1 MSSPGETRGPVGTD
15 RLPEPARVAAG
26 VAPRPPVGWQAP
38 LLDLTSAVL
47 RHWQLFLIVLSLG
60 LMFGVGR
67 FFVTRPYYRSTC
79 VAVLMPR
86 EKPPLDVEV
95 TVGSIETARDIAN
108 RGNTG
113 ALMLPSDVDLYAS
126 ILRSDAVLTAIGER
140 FASRLRLP
148 DNLRSSE
155 LVHRMRNLV
164 NISGTEEGMFN
175 VEVIAS
181 DPALAADVANAMVNE
196 MAEASK
202 SVERQML
209 EQQVGYLKGALVA
222 ARSRLERDEKA
233 LASYVEGHGIVA
245 LEKQTGD
252 VLSMMREMETA
263 REVLVKQRLE
273 RLQAFTEEDHV
284 ARNLAEQIAQASRKI
299 EELRERAHAGFGPD
313 RVSVQEV
320 RLRMEAL
327 QKQVG
332 RSRDLAGTLESQAE
346 LWEIRARQPAG
357 AITVIKPAIP
367 LRERAGPSKR
377 DTIGAAMLV
386 AFILGIVVVMLREQ
400 WNKVATEPYLMQRA
414 EEIRQHARMLAPSLR
429 RARDG
434 KRARAAA
441 GAEDRVG
448 TPAP

>member
-1 MSSPGETRGPVGTD
+1 MSSPGETRGPVGSD

-26 VAPRPPVGWQAP
+26 GAPRPPVGWQAP

-233 LASYVEGHGIVA
+233 LASYVEGHGIVD

-252 VLSMMREMETA
+252 VLSMMREMETS

-332 RSRDLAGTLESQAE
+332 RSRDLVGTLESQAE

-429 RARDG
+429 RARAG
-434 KRARAAA
+434 KRAQAAA
-441 GAEDRVG
+441 HTEERVG
-448 TPAP
+448 TPGP

>member
-1 MSSPGETRGPVGTD
+1 MSSPGETRGPVGLD
-15 RLPEPARVAAG
+15 RLPEPARLAAG

-233 LASYVEGHGIVA
+233 LASYVEGHGIVD

-252 VLSMMREMETA
+252 VLSMMREMETS

-332 RSRDLAGTLESQAE
+332 RSRDLVGTLESQAE

-429 RARDG
+429 RARAG
-434 KRARAAA
+434 RRAPAAARAD
-441 GAEDRVG
+441 DRVG